1 MACKFVFSDSLAN
14 FDTSTFLRK
23 TTSNGNFKDNGILA
37 LRVAARRVVE
47 IVRMTVDG
55 ENIGPKRE
63 RDYLTS
69 AAFFAWRAMEDAALA
84 FRIASET
91 SDDDQFIHNTK
102 TLFEFAPYFFNEVV
116 ENPYL
121 PKWQKERSP
130 AFRYA
135 FAIRHGDKTMA
146 DRTSRLIADVG
157 FQFSEIAVRFDPKN
171 EDLKKSLKYCYFMRG
186 INRAEKQGLATA

>member
-1 MACKFVFSDSLAN
+1 MACKFTFADALAN
-14 FDTSTFLRK
+14 FDTSSFLRK
-23 TTSNGNFKDNGILA
+23 TKFNDNFREKGLLA

-55 ENIGPKRE
+55 ENIGPRRE

-69 AAFFAWRAMEDAALA
+69 AAFFAWRAVEDAALA
-84 FRIASET
+84 FRLAAET
-91 SDDDQFIHNTK
+91 SDDDQFIRDTK
-102 TLFEFAPYFFNEVV
+102 TLFDFAPHFFNEVV

-121 PKWQKERSP
+121 PKWRKEQSP

-146 DRTSRLIADVG
+146 DQTSRLIADVG
-157 FQFSEIAVRFDPKN
+157 FQFAEIAVRFDPKN
-171 EDLKKSLKYCYFMRG
+171 NDLKKSLKYCYFMRG
-186 INRAEKQGLATA
+186 LNHRENQGLATA